1 MYPCEL
7 MPSAGTG
14 SWPARRAASRWISTS
29 GAKRSGMPPMIAS
42 AIGRPSTPA
51 PTADRRVARGR
62 GAEHNRGGGDD
73 EVGAMVLAD
82 GEDVEADLLGEIDLF
97 QQVLHALLRADHRAG
112 DRIGLQLRER
122 VEAEFHDRV
131 LGWSSH

>member
-51 PTADRRVARGR
+51 RTADGGLPPTATQTGSGFWTGR
-62 GAEHNRGGGDD
+62 G
-73 EVGAMVLAD
+73 
-82 GEDVEADLLGEIDLF
+82 
-97 QQVLHALLRADHRAG
+97 
-112 DRIGLQLRER
+112 
-122 VEAEFHDRV
+122 
-131 LGWSSH
+131 